1 MMCSGLVAIV
11 IEQVKKHSLVPDSPP
26 EGGTMQFC
34 LYSVCI
40 QGFQHI
46 LIKFSVMVDTNNRSK
61 VNVIINI

>member
-1 MMCSGLVAIV
+1 MSSGLVAIV
-11 IEQVKKHSLVPDSPP
+11 IEQVKKHSLEP

-34 LYSVCI
+34 LYSVRI

-46 LIKFSVMVDTNNRSK
+46 LFKFSVMVDTNNRSK